1 MFSDFKEKAKEIFNH
16 QGVRRYGKSTSWFFG
31 AKFFQLIVGLLVGV
45 WVARYLGPKDY
56 GLLSYAQAFVGLFS
70 ALATLGLDSIVVREL
85 VKNEDKRDKL
95 LGTAFWLRFIGSFL
109 MIGLI
114 AIVIQFTSSDQYTNI
129 LVLIVSGATIFQAFN
144 VIDFYFQAKV
154 LGRYSAL
161 ATIVS
166 LFISSIVRVILI
178 LQKAPLIAFAWM
190 IVFDSVILALG
201 YLYFYLKSTAINR
214 QHFRFKFNKSI
225 AISLLK
231 DSWPLILSSIAITIY
246 MKVDQVMIQSMLGS
260 EAVGQ
265 YSAAV
270 RISEA
275 WYFIPT
281 VITSSLFPAIINA
294 KKKSEKLYYARL
306 QRLYDLMVWISLA
319 VAVPMTFLSNWV
331 INLLYGSAYNQA
343 GGVLMIHIWAG
354 LFVSL
359 GVAAGKWVISEG
371 YLQNAFLRT
380 LLGAIINI
388 LLNYLLIS
396 IYNIKGAAIAT
407 LLSFFFVNYFSLA
420 LFKSTRTCFYQQ
432 TRSLILLSI
441 LHKQIYEK

>member
-154 LGRYSAL
+154 LGKYSAL
-161 ATIVS
+161 ATIIS
-166 LFISSIVRVILI
+166 LFISSIVRIILI

-190 IVFDSVILALG
+190 IVFDSVTLALG

-214 QHFRFKFNKSI
+214 QHFRFKFNKST

-231 DSWPLILSSIAITIY
+231 NSWPLILSSIAVMIQARI
-246 MKVDQVMIQSMLGS
+246 DQVMIKEMLGN
-260 EAVGQ
+260 EEVGY
-265 YSAAV
+265 YSAALKLIEV
-270 RISEA
+270 FG
-275 WYFIPT
+275 FIPV
-281 VITSSLFPAIINA
+281 VINSSLFPALVNG
-294 KKKSEKLYYARL
+294 KKISEDVYNMRFLNYYRLSFLLFLVTAIPIFLFSEKIVILLFGQEYWQSAALLPLMATRLFFTNSGVARSAYL
-306 QRLYDLMVWISLA
+306 TIENLFKFSMVTTIFGA
-319 VAVPMTFLSNWV
+319 VA
-331 INLLYGSAYNQA
+331 NL
-343 GGVLMIHIWAG
+343 I
-354 LFVSL
+354 F
-359 GVAAGKWVISEG
+359 
-371 YLQNAFLRT
+371 
-380 LLGAIINI
+380 
-388 LLNYLLIS
+388 NYLLIPLYGS
-396 IYNIKGAAIAT
+396 KGAIISAIF
-407 LLSFFFVNYFSLA
+407 SFFITIFVIDFFYIKTRKNVKLQFLGMFTFYKIS
-420 LFKSTRTCFYQQ
+420 FKE
-432 TRSLILLSI
+432 L
-441 LHKQIYEK
+441 K

>member
-56 GLLSYAQAFVGLFS
+56 GLLSYAQVFVGLFS

-154 LGRYSAL
+154 LGKYSAL
-161 ATIVS
+161 ATIIS
-166 LFISSIVRVILI
+166 LFISSIVRIILI

-190 IVFDSVILALG
+190 IVFDSVTLALG
-201 YLYFYLKSTAINR
+201 YLYFYLKSAATTR
-214 QHFRFKFNKSI
+214 QHFRFKFNKST

-231 DSWPLILSSIAITIY
+231 NSWPLILSSIAVMIQARI
-246 MKVDQVMIQSMLGS
+246 DQVMIKEMLGN
-260 EAVGQ
+260 EEVGY
-265 YSAAV
+265 YSAALKLIEV
-270 RISEA
+270 FG
-275 WYFIPT
+275 FIPV
-281 VITSSLFPAIINA
+281 VINSSLFPALVNG
-294 KKKSEKLYYARL
+294 KKISEDVYNMRFLNYYRLSFLLFLVTAIPIFLFSEKIVILLFGQEYWQSAALLPLMATRLFFTNSGVARSAYL
-306 QRLYDLMVWISLA
+306 TIENLFKFSMVTTIFGA
-319 VAVPMTFLSNWV
+319 VA
-331 INLLYGSAYNQA
+331 NL
-343 GGVLMIHIWAG
+343 I
-354 LFVSL
+354 F
-359 GVAAGKWVISEG
+359 
-371 YLQNAFLRT
+371 
-380 LLGAIINI
+380 
-388 LLNYLLIS
+388 NYLLIPLYGS
-396 IYNIKGAAIAT
+396 KGAIISAIF
-407 LLSFFFVNYFSLA
+407 SFFITIFVIDFFYIKTRKNVKLQFLGMFTFYKIS
-420 LFKSTRTCFYQQ
+420 FKE
-432 TRSLILLSI
+432 L
-441 LHKQIYEK
+441 K

>member
-1 MFSDFKEKAKEIFNH
+1 
-16 QGVRRYGKSTSWFFG
+16 
-31 AKFFQLIVGLLVGV
+31 VGLLVGV

-275 WYFIPT
+275 WYFIPM

-294 KKKSEKLYYARL
+294 KKRVKNY
-306 QRLYDLMVWISLA
+306 I
-319 VAVPMTFLSNWV
+319 
-331 INLLYGSAYNQA
+331 
-343 GGVLMIHIWAG
+343 MIG
-354 LFVSL
+354 CN
-359 GVAAGKWVISEG
+359 G
-371 YLQNAFLRT
+371 YM
-380 LLGAIINI
+380 I
-388 LLNYLLIS
+388 
-396 IYNIKGAAIAT
+396 
-407 LLSFFFVNYFSLA
+407 
-420 LFKSTRTCFYQQ
+420 
-432 TRSLILLSI
+432 
-441 LHKQIYEK
+441 